1 MGPTVARFSHFLRSR
16 KSVIYCEIS
25 PFKNVYSFAKKRGK
39 CHVKTHVGPHPAH
52 RLLVCKLFFFFFK
65 EDSLYL
71 GNQVKYI
78 NEEEPFILSHDE
90 SNSHCRLC
98 PEAVRLLDLTVKGL
112 YSELAYF
119 TPMLL
124 SGCPHCKVP

>member
-1 MGPTVARFSHFLRSR
+1 MP
-16 KSVIYCEIS
+16 CE
-25 PFKNVYSFAKKRGK
+25 NTRW
-39 CHVKTHVGPHPAH
+39 PASSTQVTS
-52 RLLVCKLFFFFFK
+52 LQTFFFFK